1 MTLDELD
8 ASFVAPEGRHGVAV
22 QFRCPGC
29 RRERIVIP
37 LANPVDGGAPDPSM
51 NHRGVLWQRLDGT
64 KTLESLTLSPS
75 VDFKHVNGTG
85 DAGDPW
91 HECRWHGWVRNG
103 RAESV

>member
-51 NHRGVLWQRLDGT
+51 NHRGVLWQRTGE
-64 KTLESLTLSPS
+64 TLETLTVTPS
-75 VDFKHVNGTG
+75 VDFRHTNFDDDLVEKPVKCH
-85 DAGDPW
+85 
-91 HECRWHGWVRNG
+91 WHGWIRNG
-103 RAESV
+103 RAEGV